1 MEWRDE
7 GFVLSARPHG
17 ESAVI
22 LEVFTPGQGRHAGVL
37 RGGISRKHRPHLQ
50 PGTQLDLTWR
60 ARLEDHIGSFTI
72 EPLRARTAA
81 AMASR
86 QALAGLG
93 AVCALLRFCLPE
105 REAHPALYTRS
116 EQLLDLLGQDEIW
129 PLAYLRW
136 EMALLEDLG
145 FGLDLSACAATG
157 VNEELVFVSPK
168 SGRAVSRQAAG
179 VWADRMLPL
188 PEVML
193 GRGAAE
199 DAEIAQALS
208 TTGHFLANKLAPSL
222 GSRPLPEAR
231 ARFVDLLAR

>member
-7 GFVLSARPHG
+7 GFVLAARPHG
-17 ESAVI
+17 ESAAI
-22 LEVFTPGQGRHAGVL
+22 LEVFTPSQGRHAGVL
-37 RGGISRKHRPHLQ
+37 RGGVSRKFRPHLQ

-81 AMASR
+81 AMGSR

-93 AVCALLRFCLPE
+93 AVCALLSFCLPE

-136 EMALLEDLG
+136 EMALLEELG

-157 VNEELVFVSPK
+157 VNEELVYVSPR

-193 GRGAAE
+193 GRGEAE
-199 DAEIAQALS
+199 DAEIAQALR
-208 TTGHFLANKLAPSL
+208 TTGHFLANKLAPAL
-222 GSRPLPEAR
+222 GARPLPEAR
-231 ARFVDLLAR
+231 ARLVDLLGR